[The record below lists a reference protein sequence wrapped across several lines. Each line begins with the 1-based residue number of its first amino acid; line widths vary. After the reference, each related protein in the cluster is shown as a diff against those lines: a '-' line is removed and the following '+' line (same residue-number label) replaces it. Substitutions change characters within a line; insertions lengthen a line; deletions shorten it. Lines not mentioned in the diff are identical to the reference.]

1 MSKYICK
8 VCGYI
13 YDGDFLALPD
23 SWTCP
28 MCHVSK
34 DLFEP
39 VKEVAREE
47 TVFIEVDKDNP
58 SICRNEN
65 LCVKCGNCKSVCRF
79 KQSVYGH
86 YDIQKCKCKSV
97 CVDCGQCCLACPT
110 GALDIKMDYME
121 LEKLMQDKTKVFVF
135 QTSPSSRVALAEEF
149 GQKEG
154 TICTGKL
161 VSALR
166 KLGANYVFDTTFGAD
181 LTIME
186 EAKELVERLKNKQ
199 NLPLITSCCPAWV
212 KFAEI
217 FYPEKIN
224 LLSSCKSP
232 ISMQGAMIKTF
243 WAKKMGIKKENIVSV
258 AITPCTAK
266 KAEIKRTKNVDFVIP
281 IRELARWMKEREI
294 RFDLLEE
301 SEYDSMMQTG
311 SGGGII
317 FGVSGGVMESALRTA
332 NFMLTGKNLKN
343 CKFENLRKN
352 DGFTEAKVRVGN
364 KTLSVAVV
372 SGLVNAHKLFEQMK
386 KGKKY
391 DFVEVMACL
400 GGCMA
405 GGGQPKNL
413 FNTFEDVRKMR
424 KQAIYSL
431 DESAKIKFAHENPEI
446 VQLYETYLNKTGS
459 ELLHTTYADRS
470 DILG

>member
-1 MSKYICK
+1 
-8 VCGYI
+8 
-13 YDGDFLALPD
+13 
-23 SWTCP
+23 
-28 MCHVSK
+28 
-34 DLFEP
+34 
-39 VKEVAREE
+39 
-47 TVFIEVDKDNP
+47 
-58 SICRNEN
+58 
-65 LCVKCGNCKSVCRF
+65 
-79 KQSVYGH
+79 
-86 YDIQKCKCKSV
+86 
-97 CVDCGQCCLACPT
+97 
-110 GALDIKMDYME
+110 
-121 LEKLMQDKTKVFVF
+121 
-135 QTSPSSRVALAEEF
+135 
-149 GQKEG
+149 
-154 TICTGKL
+154 
-161 VSALR
+161 
-166 KLGANYVFDTTFGAD
+166 
-181 LTIME
+181 
-186 EAKELVERLKNKQ
+186 
-199 NLPLITSCCPAWV
+199 
-212 KFAEI
+212 
-217 FYPEKIN
+217 
-224 LLSSCKSP
+224 
-232 ISMQGAMIKTF
+232 MQGAMIKTF